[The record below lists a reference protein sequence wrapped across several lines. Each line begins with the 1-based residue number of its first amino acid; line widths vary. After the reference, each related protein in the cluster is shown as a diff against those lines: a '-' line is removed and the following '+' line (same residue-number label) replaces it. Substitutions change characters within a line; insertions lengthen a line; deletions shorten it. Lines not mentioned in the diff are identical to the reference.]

1 MQYWKSSK
9 AFKEIQGELQFD
21 HQMDLEYFQKVQAWV
36 GLDNRIITGKEE
48 LKPIMEQKA
57 ALETDILTYIEEKKF
72 EDLTVNITDGTIKF
86 GKKTV
91 TQGLSGKVVKGMLDT
106 YAQEKGITIDV
117 DDFCNYMATNLE
129 KKNSIYMKRNLR

>member
-1 MQYWKSSK
+1 
-9 AFKEIQGELQFD
+9 
-21 HQMDLEYFQKVQAWV
+21 MDLEYFKKVQEWV
-36 GLDNRIITGKEE
+36 GLDNIIQTSKDE
-48 LKPIMEQKA
+48 LKPIIEQKA

-117 DDFCNYMATNLE
+117 DDFCNYMARNLE
-129 KKNSIYMKRNLR
+129 KKISISMKRSMR